1 MGCQQQAVIIMH
13 YLIPIGNFTPPTP
26 QFGPSDQT
34 GRGGAL
40 VALLEDTSERRC
52 VYLLFIV
59 SVDESVAS
67 STSSSTSP
75 SSLTAFSCVGVFA
88 SRE

>member
-13 YLIPIGNFTPPTP
+13 YLIPIGNFT
-26 QFGPSDQT
+26 QFGPPDQT

-40 VALLEDTSERRC
+40 VALLEDTSESRF

-67 STSSSTSP
+67 STSSSSTSS